1 MEAEQPSE
9 LVQQIVLLVDRGQ
22 PAPEAEGIAAAA
34 LASVGAFAAS
44 PAAPEWRI
52 WAEGSFAKVVRR
64 ADAGTFAKLRAA
76 HPDHALGVAG
86 AGQAIAFVP
95 GPSAQVPRKIAK
107 LQVSGTEL
115 PRAAEVPRAPRAPGV
130 EPCLA
135 VVLNDSLGMSTG
147 KAAAQAAHALFAWLL
162 DAEPARL
169 ETWLRSG
176 RPLDVR
182 RLPDADFRR
191 SVDTVG
197 AGPVIH
203 DAGRTEIE
211 PGSATACVMDPNH
224 QRS

>member
-1 MEAEQPSE
+1 MEAQPPLE
-9 LVQQIVLLVDRGQ
+9 LVQQIVLLVDRDQ

-34 LASVGAFAAS
+34 LASVGAFAAI

-64 ADAGTFAKLRAA
+64 AGAGTFAKLRAA
-76 HPDHALGVAG
+76 HPNHALGVAG

-95 GPSAQVPRKIAK
+95 GPSAQVPKKIAK

-115 PRAAEVPRAPRAPGV
+115 PRARNAQEPAPRSGDGPGV
-130 EPCLA
+130 VIA
-135 VVLNDSLGMSTG
+135 LNDSLGMSTG

-169 ETWLRSG
+169 DAWLRSG
-176 RPLDVR
+176 RPVTVQ
-182 RLPDADFRR
+182 RLPGPDFRR
-191 SVDTVG
+191 AAHSD
-197 AGPVIH
+197 ASGPLIQ

-211 PGSATACVMDPNH
+211 PGSATACVVE
-224 QRS
+224 